1 MKIAISAETTVD
13 LTKEILEQ
21 YNISVIPFHVLL
33 GERDEPDGVITPQD
47 IFEYVDKTG
56 LLPKTSAINEYQFSH
71 YFKDLLKEYDAVIHI
86 SLSSEISS
94 ACENAIKTANGMSN
108 VYIVDSHSLS
118 TGIAHLC
125 ILARNM
131 ANEGKEP
138 QEIVDVLN
146 KRKEHLQV
154 SFVVNTME
162 YLYKGGRCTGM
173 QKIAAALFRIK
184 PQIVLREGKM
194 IPGKRYH
201 GRNTAVVRSYVQ
213 DTLEEFNTPDL
224 NLVFITHSHATSDMV
239 EVAYEML
246 KEKGFKNIV
255 ETTAGATITSHCG
268 PRTLGILYLN
278 DGETAI

>member
-1 MKIAISAETTVD
+1 MKIAISAETTAD
-13 LTKEILEQ
+13 LTQEILDKCD
-21 YNISVIPFHVLL
+21 ISIIPFHVLL

-47 IFEYVDKTG
+47 IFDYVNKTG
-56 LLPKTSAINEYQFSH
+56 ILPKTSAINEFQYKEH
-71 YFKDLLKEYDAVIHI
+71 FKELLNKYDAVVHI
-86 SLSSEISS
+86 SLSSLISS
-94 ACENAIKTANGMSN
+94 ACENAIKAASKFDGK
-108 VYIVDSHSLS
+108 VFIVDSHSLS

-125 ILARNM
+125 LLGRQY
-131 ANEGKEP
+131 ANEGKKPE
-138 QEIVDVLN
+138 EIVDILN

-173 QKIAAALFRIK
+173 QKFAAAIFRIK

-194 IPGKRYH
+194 IPGKRYY
-201 GRNTAVVRSYVQ
+201 GRNMAVVKSYVK

-224 NLVFITHSHATSDMV
+224 SLVFVTHSHATEDMV
-239 EVAYEML
+239 KVAVDML
-246 KEKGFKNIV
+246 KERGFKNII

-278 DGETAI
+278 DGE